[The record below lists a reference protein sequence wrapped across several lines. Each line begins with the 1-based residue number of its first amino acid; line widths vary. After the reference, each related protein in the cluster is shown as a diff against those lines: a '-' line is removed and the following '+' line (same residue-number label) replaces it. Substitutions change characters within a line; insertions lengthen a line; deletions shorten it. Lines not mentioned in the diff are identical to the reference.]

1 MLKKL
6 KIFWVT
12 KDDEYQEILDE
23 DYDYEEE
30 GYEEVEEDENEEA
43 KGQIALDILDNGNEM
58 IILAPV
64 AGVDI
69 KDIDVSFFNQV
80 LTISGVRKKP
90 DIYSEWVF
98 VKNSECYWGR
108 FERKIILPENLDFED
123 IHANIDNNLLI
134 VKIPKLRFSSHNIKI
149 DRLN

>member
-1 MLKKL
+1 M
-6 KIFWVT
+6 T

-90 DIYSEWVF
+90 DIYSE
-98 VKNSECYWGR
+98 
-108 FERKIILPENLDFED
+108 
-123 IHANIDNNLLI
+123 
-134 VKIPKLRFSSHNIKI
+134 
-149 DRLN
+149 